1 VSGLRDGAELRVTR
15 GRGTAEELVG
25 VLFALDDRVAAEDV
39 DAAEPAP
46 STGWTLAARLEAIGA
61 GRYAA
66 AADLAVLRR
75 R

>member
-25 VLFALDDRVAAEDV
+25 VLLALDRAAAEDA
-39 DAAEPAP
+39 DAEPAP
-46 STGWTLAARLEAIGA
+46 STGWTLAARLEAVGA

-66 AADLAVLRR
+66 AADLVIFRR